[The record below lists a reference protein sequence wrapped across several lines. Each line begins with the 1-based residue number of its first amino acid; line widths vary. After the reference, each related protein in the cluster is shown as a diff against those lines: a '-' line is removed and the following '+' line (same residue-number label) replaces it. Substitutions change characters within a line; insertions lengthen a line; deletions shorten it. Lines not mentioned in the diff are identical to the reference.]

1 MNVAKYIPIHGC
13 SYIETPKSI
22 ACKGAVVNVKNN
34 DNMCFIWAILYA
46 LRNSD
51 VKSNFNRVTNYEEY
65 IHTLK
70 FDTASMPMKIEDISR
85 FEKLNG
91 LAINVYSIREHGSK
105 VNPLRHTKIRDTKLI
120 NFLLIIGLKRSHFV
134 WIKNFNRL
142 LCDNKTTRKSV
153 KVYCPHCMYGFV
165 KHHNGVQ
172 KLMYHK
178 QQCSTLTPQRVE
190 LPVKGKEILHFTD
203 VEKRMKL
210 PFVIYADFECLNTT
224 IKGVKTQ
231 NSIRKK
237 SIHKVSAFCYIII
250 SPYYQTKTVTYRGKF
265 AGIKF
270 LKNLVHE
277 AEKIQEIL
285 KIGNKE
291 MEQLSLK

>member
-1 MNVAKYIPIHGC
+1 
-13 SYIETPKSI
+13 
-22 ACKGAVVNVKNN
+22 
-34 DNMCFIWAILYA
+34 
-46 LRNSD
+46 
-51 VKSNFNRVTNYEEY
+51 
-65 IHTLK
+65 
-70 FDTASMPMKIEDISR
+70 
-85 FEKLNG
+85 
-91 LAINVYSIREHGSK
+91 
-105 VNPLRHTKIRDTKLI
+105 
-120 NFLLIIGLKRSHFV
+120 
-134 WIKNFNRL
+134 
-142 LCDNKTTRKSV
+142 
-153 KVYCPHCMYGFV
+153 MYGFV
-165 KHHNGVQ
+165 KLHNGVQ

-203 VEKRMKL
+203 VEKSMKL

-237 SIHKVSAFCYIII
+237 SIHKVSGFCYTII

-291 MEQLSLK
+291 MEQLTLKQEQEFFDANLCHICLEPFVASEKNTKSISLSFYRMLSWSCSPGL